1 MYTWVPLDSVA
12 DLARLE
18 DQIDPEYDPVR
29 IVKTLSEGLSTAIA
43 AVLIER
49 NYIDKDYRST
59 YYHFYSKKGQTYR
72 ADCVRLHFF
81 DATVRLHPD
90 RLALTGPDAR
100 LSDHYFG
107 YIVLR
112 PTGVYTIGR
121 SVLTP
126 GVRNGASGT
135 TITAKHKVHLLGYRL
150 EIDGF
155 PSMDQH
161 RDISVCAHA
170 TCWSILRHYSERYS
184 NYQEYLTH
192 DITVMAHQFNPGGI
206 VPSKGLAVS
215 NAERIFQSAGTFPM
229 IVSRDEDDDA
239 SFYRQL
245 LAYVESGLPLFA
257 AMHEIGHAV
266 TVVGYE
272 WRPFAKSAPP
282 DLKYA
287 WEEVKSLVVVD
298 DNSLPYLSLP
308 VEDPTA
314 RRTAQD
320 IDTFIVALPEKV
332 FYSAEAVD
340 RVVLTLFSLAPLISL
355 PPKAGTIARYF
366 IATGSGLR
374 RFMRERES
382 EFDPKLLHMAMTLPF
397 AQYVWIVE
405 LATEDD
411 WAKGQI
417 SVRAVIDATAS
428 PHDRVPFW
436 LIHNRE
442 TALQFDR
449 TRVAAGATAISSLS
463 LSRMQNTSLTRWDQN
478 LRRIVARTH
487 SPKKPDAGGSS

>member
-1 MYTWVPLDSVA
+1 MHTWIQLGSIA
-12 DLARLE
+12 DLGQLE
-18 DQIDPEYDPVR
+18 KEIDPEYGPAR

-72 ADCVRLHFF
+72 SDCVRLHFF
-81 DATVRLHPD
+81 DASVHFDPD
-90 RLALTGPDAR
+90 RLTLTGPDSR

-107 YIVLR
+107 YMVLR
-112 PTGVYTIGR
+112 PTGVCTIGR

-126 GVRNGASGT
+126 DVRNGALGT
-135 TITAKHKVHLLGYRL
+135 TVIAKHKVHLLGYRL

-184 NYQEYLTH
+184 NYREYLTH
-192 DITVMAHQFNPGGI
+192 DITVMAHQFNPGGL

-215 NAERIFQSAGTFPM
+215 NAERIFQNAGTYPV
-229 IVSRDEDDDA
+229 IVTRDDDDDA
-239 SFYRQL
+239 PFYRQL
-245 LAYVESGLPLFA
+245 LAYVESGFPLFA
-257 AMHEIGHAV
+257 AMHKIGHAI

-272 WRPFAKSAPP
+272 WQHLQKSRRG
-282 DLKYA
+282 KFRYA
-287 WEEVKSLVVVD
+287 WDGVKWLVIVD
-298 DNSLPYLSLP
+298 DNALPYLTLP
-308 VEDPTA
+308 VQKVGKKCS
-314 RRTAQD
+314 AQD

-340 RVVLTLFSLAPLISL
+340 ELVLAMFKLAPLISL
-355 PPKAGTIARYF
+355 PPQERTIARYF
-366 IATGSGLR
+366 MATGSGLR

-382 EFDPKLLHMAMTLPF
+382 EYDPKLLRTVMTLPF
-397 AQYVWIVE
+397 AQYVWIIE
-405 LATEDD
+405 FATQED
-411 WAKGQI
+411 WAKNQI

-428 PHDRVPFW
+428 THDRLPFW
-436 LIHNRE
+436 LVHNRQV
-442 TALQFDR
+442 ALVFDR
-449 TRVAAGATAISSLS
+449 SRVAAGAAAISTLPLS
-463 LSRMQNTSLTRWDQN
+463 GMQNTSLTRWDQN
-478 LRRIVARTH
+478 LRRIVTRTH
-487 SPKKPDAGGSS
+487 PPKIPTAGGRS